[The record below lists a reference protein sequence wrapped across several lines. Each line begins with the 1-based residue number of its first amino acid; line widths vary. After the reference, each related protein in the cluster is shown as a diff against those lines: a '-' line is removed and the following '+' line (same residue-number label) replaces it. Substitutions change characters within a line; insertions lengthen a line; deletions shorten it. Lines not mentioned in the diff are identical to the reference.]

1 MQFGAKVRKK
11 WDICKYFYSKVNF
24 LLQFLAY
31 MQKFYYFCT
40 VEYFGLISSK
50 LNIAVKQV
58 AATVALLNENA
69 TIPFIARYR
78 KEKTGSLDEVQI
90 AAVSEESHRCLE
102 IDDRKATILK
112 TIEEQGKLTEELR
125 ARIEQCWDAT
135 ELEDIYLPYKPHR
148 KTRADVAREQGYEP
162 LAEAIFS
169 QKWQIAALKDR
180 FAGSLKIATL
190 EDMDAALQGARDI
203 IAEWISQD
211 EKARNGMRRE
221 FNYSA
226 MITTKVVK
234 DKAQE
239 QEAQKYKDY
248 FAINEPLRRISSHRL
263 LAIRRAEAE
272 GYIRVDISPDREKA
286 LDKLANLYLRNN
298 SDAAYQVELAM
309 EDSYKRLLKPAI
321 ETEFAAS
328 SKEKADT
335 EAIRVFAD
343 NLRQLLLE
351 SPLGQKRVLAV
362 DPGFRTGCKVVV
374 LSAQGDLLHHTV
386 VMLNNKQSIETLQ
399 RLVRQYQIEAI
410 AIGNGTASREA
421 EQMVRVAIEGVRSS
435 GGSGVQV
442 FVVRE
447 SGASVYSA
455 SKIAREEFP
464 NEDVTVRGA
473 VSIGRRLMD
482 PLAEL
487 VKIDPK
493 SIGVGQYQH
502 DVNQSRLAESL
513 QQTVESVV
521 NHVGVDV
528 NTASKHI
535 LTYISGLGPTL
546 AQNIV
551 NYRSENGPFKSRKEL
566 LKVPK
571 MGAKTY
577 EQAAGFLRVTNSAMP
592 LDNSAV
598 HPESYGIV
606 EQMAKDMGCKVSD
619 LMSDASLREK
629 IDLKRYVT
637 EQVGMPTLKDIMQEL
652 EKPSRDPREQIEEWH
667 FDETVHTIDDLQ
679 VGMVLPG
686 IITNISNFG
695 AFCDVGVHKDGLI
708 HISEMAN
715 RRISNPSEV
724 VSLHEHVRVRVID
737 IDRARGRIQL
747 SLRKV

>member
-1 MQFGAKVRKK
+1 M
-11 WDICKYFYSKVNF
+11 
-24 LLQFLAY
+24 
-31 MQKFYYFCT
+31 
-40 VEYFGLISSK
+40 EYFGLISNKIGVS
-50 LNIAVKQV
+50 AKQI

-90 AAVSEESHRCLE
+90 AAIADEYHRYLE
-102 IDDRKATILK
+102 IEDRKATILK
-112 TIEEQGKLTEELR
+112 TIEEQGKLTSELR
-125 ARIEQCWDAT
+125 ARIEQSWDAT

-162 LAEAIFS
+162 LALALFEQKREGEEAI
-169 QKWQIAALKDR
+169 KRLGEKRD
-180 FAGSLKIATL
+180 
-190 EDMDAALQGARDI
+190 EALQGARDI

-211 EKARNGMRRE
+211 EKARNSIRRE
-221 FNYSA
+221 FTYSA
-226 MITTKVVK
+226 LLTTKVVK
-234 DKAQE
+234 GKE
-239 QEAQKYKDY
+239 TEEEAQKYRDY
-248 FAINEPLRRISSHRL
+248 FSVKEPLKRISSHRL

-272 GYIRVDISPDREKA
+272 GYIRVDISPDGEKA
-286 LDKLANLYLRNN
+286 LDKLAHLFLKTN
-298 SDAAYQVELAM
+298 SDATYQVELAM
-309 EDSYKRLLKPAI
+309 EDSYKRLLKPSI
-321 ETEFAAS
+321 ETEFAAL
-328 SKEKADT
+328 SKDKADE
-335 EAIRVFAD
+335 EAIRVFAQ

-351 SPLGQKRVLAV
+351 SPLGQKRVLAL
-362 DPGFRTGCKVVV
+362 DPGFRTGCKTVV
-374 LSAQGDLLHHTV
+374 LNAQGDLLFHTV
-386 VMLNNKQSIETLQ
+386 VFVNNVASTKTLQ
-399 RLVRQYQIEAI
+399 QLIAQYQIEAI
-410 AIGNGTASREA
+410 AIGNGTASRET
-421 EQMVRVAIEGVRSS
+421 EQMVRVALESLTHHTTP
-435 GGSGVQV
+435 QV
-442 FVVRE
+442 FVVSE

-464 NEDVTVRGA
+464 DEDVTVRGA

-502 DVNQSRLAESL
+502 DVNQTRLGESL

-535 LTYISGLGPTL
+535 LTYISGLGPAI

-551 NYRSENGPFKSRKEL
+551 NYRSENGAFPNRKAL

-577 EQAAGFLRVTNSAMP
+577 EQAAGFLRVTNSDNV

-606 EQMAKDMGCKVSD
+606 EQMAKDLRCKVAD
-619 LMSDASLREK
+619 LMSNAELRK
-629 IDLKRYVT
+629 QIDLQRYVT
-637 EQVGMPTLKDIMQEL
+637 DKVGLPTLQDIIKEL
-652 EKPSRDPREQIEEWH
+652 EKPSRDPREQLEEWH
-667 FDETVHTIDDLQ
+667 FDENVHTIDDLQ

-686 IITNISNFG
+686 IVTNIANFG
-695 AFCDVGVHKDGLI
+695 AFVDLGVHKDGLI

-715 RRISNPSEV
+715 RRISTPTEV
-724 VSLHEHVRVRVID
+724 VSLHQHVMVKVID
-737 IDRARGRIQL
+737 IDKSRGRIQL
-747 SLRKV
+747 SLKK